1 MSARTLTIL
10 KRVLPAVLVVAVV
23 CVGIALLLWDGYE
36 APPMAYEG
44 SSEDLKETVIV
55 PTLDTPMPKG
65 KNVIWCASFQL
76 AWNEFRDDVIGE
88 PLQITGAQEIAD
100 RLNASPITADVLDP
114 DSHYAAAGY
123 VKDGVVEQIGKEM
136 AARFPDVPKPH
147 IPISDLTVAVAYSY
161 LQAEAKFT
169 FAFDEYDEEWTFGD
183 VPVRAFGVHARRR
196 GRVPE
201 ELREQVKVLYCSDD
215 PEDRMWLGLGTF
227 AIDPCR
233 YTTPYQIILAR
244 VERRPTLAETLASLD
259 EAIAGWEV
267 PWYGADILGD
277 LDVFLAPSMIW
288 RLEHHFGQ
296 IEGVDKLLLNPNHE
310 GNWIENAIQRIDF
323 RLVRSGAELKSEA
336 VIREEKSAL
345 TQRHFLFNRPFL
357 IVMKKRG
364 AERPFLVMWVENAE
378 LLCKPR

>member
-136 AARFPDVPKPH
+136 AARFPDVPTTEFDVDDP
-147 IPISDLTVAVAYSY
+147 DLVAVMYAY
-161 LQAEAKFT
+161 LTANVKFT
-169 FAFDEYDEEWTFGD
+169 HAFYEQADELMFGE
-183 VPVRAFGVHARRR
+183 VPVTSFGISESNRGAPAR
-196 GRVPE
+196 
-201 ELREQVKVLYCSDD
+201 LREQIEVLYYSGDPYGPPSPDD
-215 PEDRMWLGLGTF
+215 EF
-227 AIDPCR
+227 AIDPC
-233 YTTPYQIILAR
+233 TLTEPYQIILAR
-244 VERRPTLAETLASLD
+244 IEPKASLAETLADLNATLVEPTSSSFLK
-259 EAIAGWEV
+259 GEV
-267 PWYGADILGD
+267 LLIPNMHWKVL
-277 LDVFLAPSMIW
+277 
-288 RLEHHFGQ
+288 HHFGEL
-296 IEGVDKLLLNPNHE
+296 EGAEKLLQNE
-310 GNWIENAIQRIDF
+310 GHTDHWLEELQQRIEL
-323 RLVRSGAELKSEA
+323 RLDKSGAELQSES
-336 VIREEKSAL
+336 RGFMMKSAGGG
-345 TQRHFLFNRPFL
+345 RRFVFDRPFL
-357 IVMKKRG
+357 IVMKKRDT
-364 AERPFLVMWVENAE
+364 ERPFFVMWVENAE
-378 LLCKPR
+378 LLCKP